1 LNIPPEISLN
11 FTLKQT
17 GVTHKKKAKIGE
29 PIDVPEGLGKFTVTE
44 LKKSY
49 SFRGQDLGD
58 TLMGILTQNDGNEIE
73 VALPLRFP
81 SFDRMG
87 PIFDKRRKDN
97 LFISVT
103 GLELPGQTAEP
114 RYYTGLQVTQD
125 PGVWVV
131 YSGFILMII
140 GCYVTFFMSH
150 QRIVRRGETSHVL
163 VVGTSAKNKLAM
175 QRKVKKI
182 ADILANSV

>member
-1 LNIPPEISLN
+1 MQE
-11 FTLKQT
+11 
-17 GVTHKKKAKIGE
+17 KAKIGE
-29 PIDVPEGLGKFTVTE
+29 TIDIPEGLGKFTLTE

-49 SFRGQDLGD
+49 SFRGQDLGN
-58 TLMGILTQNDGNEIE
+58 TLIGILSQNDGIEIE

-87 PIFDKRRKDN
+87 PIFDKRRKGN
-97 LFISVT
+97 VFISVT
-103 GLELPGQTAEP
+103 DLELLRQTAEP
-114 RYYTGLQVTQD
+114 LYYTGLQVTRD

-150 QRIVRRGETSHVL
+150 QRIVVDISRRGKTTSTLLVL
-163 VVGTSAKNKLAM
+163 PRRLISITI
-175 QRKVKKI
+175 RW
-182 ADILANSV
+182 